1 MNPNQFSSNSNRNTN
16 NNSNQQSI
24 YMPFNQLT
32 GQSANNYPTTFVGQ
46 HQNQRQQVIDPKF

>member
-1 MNPNQFSSNSNRNTN
+1 MNPNHVSISSNRNTN
-16 NNSNQQSI
+16 NNSNQQPV

-32 GQSANNYPTTFVGQ
+32 DQNTSNYLTTFTGQ